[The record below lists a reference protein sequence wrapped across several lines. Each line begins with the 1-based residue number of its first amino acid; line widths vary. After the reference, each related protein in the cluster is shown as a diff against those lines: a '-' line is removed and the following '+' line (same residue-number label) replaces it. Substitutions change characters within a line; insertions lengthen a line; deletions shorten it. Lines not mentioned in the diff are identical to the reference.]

1 MASLSASSLMEN
13 ITRPHSI
20 ETNSNMTYPLRTAN
34 KDYKLAFS
42 YTPSRRNIECLGFN
56 KINHSKV
63 KYNFNSRT
71 FPLETILE

>member
-1 MASLSASSLMEN
+1 MASLSASSLTGN

-20 ETNSNMTYPLRTAN
+20 ETNYNMTFSSRTAN

-42 YTPSRRNIECLGFN
+42 HTPSRQNIECLGFN
-56 KINHSKV
+56 KIN
-63 KYNFNSRT
+63 SRK